1 MTEDTLSVYI
11 LRATK
16 DLFIISIQ
24 EPMTL
29 AGVRGFETPGH
40 AYFIEGI
47 FLSLLLLVLVL
58 ILGLKLLSYLGYP
71 AKGLY
76 KK

>member
-29 AGVRGFETPGH
+29 AGVRGFETLGH

-47 FLSLLLLVLVL
+47 FTFTPFTSSSFNPGIETFILLRLSC
-58 ILGLKLLSYLGYP
+58 
-71 AKGLY
+71 KGIV
-76 KK
+76 